1 MFLLGIFLISISRC
15 QADSVTLAMES
26 CTRIKELTLNRQ
38 EQKLK
43 TRQSIID
50 AAFGLLDEQ
59 RSLSAISLREV
70 SRAAGIAPT
79 SFYRH
84 FKDMDELGLTL
95 VDEAGLALRQ
105 LMRQA
110 RRRIASGGGVIDTSV
125 DTFME
130 FITGNTNVFRLLLR
144 EHTGTSTAYRMA
156 VLREIQHFIE
166 ELSDYIVESQNVEH
180 HLASLQAEA
189 MVRLVFSAGAE
200 ALEVDVAL
208 HQEIGNR
215 VKAQLRFVQLGAK
228 VFRPRG
234 ERSKA

>member
-1 MFLLGIFLISISRC
+1 MS
-15 QADSVTLAMES
+15 
-26 CTRIKELTLNRQ
+26 RQ

-43 TRQSIID
+43 TRQNIING
-50 AAFGLLDEQ
+50 AFSLLDEN

-110 RRRIASGGGVIDTSV
+110 RRRIASGGSVIGTSV

-130 FITGNTNVFRLLLR
+130 FIAANTNVFRLLLR
-144 EHTGTSTAYRMA
+144 EHTGTSAAYRMA
-156 VLREIQHFIE
+156 VFREIQHFIE
-166 ELSDYIVESQNVEH
+166 ELTDYIIEQQQVEYSIANI
-180 HLASLQAEA
+180 QADA

-200 ALEVDVAL
+200 ALEADTQL
-208 HQEIGNR
+208 RGEIAIR
-215 VKAQLRFVQLGAK
+215 VKSQLRFIQLGAAATLLNK
-228 VFRPRG
+228 NQMLR
-234 ERSKA
+234 E

>member
-1 MFLLGIFLISISRC
+1 MS
-15 QADSVTLAMES
+15 
-26 CTRIKELTLNRQ
+26 RQ

-50 AAFGLLDEQ
+50 AAFQLLNEN
-59 RSLSAISLREV
+59 RTLSAISLREV
-70 SRAAGIAPT
+70 AREAGIAPT

-130 FITGNTNVFRLLLR
+130 FITASSNVFRLLLR
-144 EHTGTSTAYRMA
+144 EHTGTSAAYRLA
-156 VLREIQHFIE
+156 VSREIQHFTD
-166 ELSDYIVESQNVEH
+166 ELSDYIIEQLKTPHDIAV
-180 HLASLQAEA
+180 LQAEA
-189 MVRLVFSAGAE
+189 MVRLVFSAGAD
-200 ALEVDVAL
+200 ALEADAIL
-208 HQEIGNR
+208 
-215 VKAQLRFVQLGAK
+215 KAAISERGKKQLRFIQLGSLAFWQK
-228 VFRPRG
+228 WPD
-234 ERSKA
+234 

>member
-1 MFLLGIFLISISRC
+1 M
-15 QADSVTLAMES
+15 
-26 CTRIKELTLNRQ
+26 NRQ

-43 TRQSIID
+43 TRQNIVE
-50 AAFGLLDEQ
+50 AAFSLLDEK

-70 SRAAGIAPT
+70 AREAGIAPT

-84 FKDMDELGLTL
+84 FKDIDELGLTL

-130 FITGNTNVFRLLLR
+130 FIVANTNVFRLMLR

-156 VLREIQHFIE
+156 VFREIQHFVE
-166 ELSDYIVESQNVEH
+166 ELSDYIVERQSVDSQM
-180 HLASLQAEA
+180 ASIQADA
-189 MVRLVFSAGAE
+189 MVRIVFSAGAE
-200 ALEVDVAL
+200 ALDADANQRE
-208 HQEIGNR
+208 EIAKR
-215 VKAQLRFVQLGAK
+215 VKTQLRYIQLGSAAYQLPS
-228 VFRPRG
+228 R
-234 ERSKA
+234 

>member
-1 MFLLGIFLISISRC
+1 MS
-15 QADSVTLAMES
+15 
-26 CTRIKELTLNRQ
+26 RQ

-43 TRQSIID
+43 TRQNIING
-50 AAFGLLDEQ
+50 AFSLLDEN

-110 RRRIASGGGVIDTSV
+110 RRRIASGGSVIGTSV

-130 FITGNTNVFRLLLR
+130 FIAGNTNVFRLLLR
-144 EHTGTSTAYRMA
+144 EHTGTSAAYRMA
-156 VLREIQHFIE
+156 VFREIQHFIE
-166 ELSDYIVESQNVEH
+166 ELTDYITEQLQVEYSIANI
-180 HLASLQAEA
+180 QADA

-200 ALEVDVAL
+200 ALEAD
-208 HQEIGNR
+208 
-215 VKAQLRFVQLGAK
+215 AQLRAEIADRVKSQLRFIQLGAAATLLTAA
-228 VFRPRG
+228 
-234 ERSKA
+234 S